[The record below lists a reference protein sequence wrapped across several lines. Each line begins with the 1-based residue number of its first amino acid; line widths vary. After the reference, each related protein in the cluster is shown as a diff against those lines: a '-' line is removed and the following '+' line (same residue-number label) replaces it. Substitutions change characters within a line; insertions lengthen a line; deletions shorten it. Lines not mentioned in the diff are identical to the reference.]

1 MPRHNPNQS
10 VSGWG
15 CRCGKA
21 NVLTLWAARQDPP
34 AHVGPTQYSQM
45 VWAILFGYV
54 LFRVGAVKIGSLTAG
69 RATRASGIRAANFSR
84 DSISRTLVS
93 LPLL

>member
-1 MPRHNPNQS
+1 MQVRQS
-10 VSGWG
+10 QCVDAVG
-15 CRCGKA
+15 C
-21 NVLTLWAARQDPP
+21 TSDPP

-69 RATRASGIRAANFSR
+69 SAAA
-84 DSISRTLVS
+84 
-93 LPLL
+93 